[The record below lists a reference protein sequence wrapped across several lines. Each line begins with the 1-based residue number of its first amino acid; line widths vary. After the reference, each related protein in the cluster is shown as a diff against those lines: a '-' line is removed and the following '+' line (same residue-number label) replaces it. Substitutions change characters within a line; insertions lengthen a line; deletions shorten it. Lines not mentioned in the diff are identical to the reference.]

1 MILSS
6 HPSKSFSLTV
16 DKTSSRN
23 LVASL
28 YKNNCTLQIC
38 TLVWEKLQ
46 HCKNATILHGSRLG
60 IRKRVNLLFHN
71 STKIQTILPL

>member
-6 HPSKSFSLTV
+6 HPSRSFSLTV

-46 HCKNATILHGSRLG
+46 NIVK
-60 IRKRVNLLFHN
+60 IRRYYMVVGEVFVLFYN
-71 STKIQTILPL
+71 GTKIQTILPL